1 MNVNNYF
8 FSHSVKLISFFIYI
22 LKIQDFLVFSYIT
35 IPFYY
40 ENSAHINSINSVSS
54 AKEYFELML
63 NLSTYTNVNINNK
76 IIKFHL
82 TFDRF
87 ASFMSEKNYNE
98 TCKNPENIE
107 QNLYSLSYI
116 GITFANY
123 QTNNFHFIVNETKDL
138 EFNYTLFVVKKM
150 KEASDYERSNY
161 CYATEENEIG
171 FNLIKG
177 RKYHPVYVEG
187 YEPYLDPDFFYL
199 KEKENNSFYP
209 RNIRKL
215 DTKYII
221 KNGGYNV
228 EENTNLINQLKSKDI
243 ITSYAFR
250 INFDKN
256 NDLNGS
262 LIIGGYPHELDP
274 KHFQEKYFIYDTVKI
289 DYSLY
294 YYNYIFK
301 DIAYGEQ
308 KLEWAKNAE
317 FNLEFPFILS
327 NWNYLKYLDEQFF
340 KNEKYNKSCFQDKVG
355 EYFVKY
361 CSKDVIENFQNLYF
375 YLDKQYLKENQT
387 NYIEFSYKD
396 LFIKSSFDE
405 EIYLFQMIFA
415 DNSYRWILGRPLF
428 KKYTTVFD
436 QDKKIFG
443 FYTETN
449 EYNTDNNN
457 NNRDN
462 NKNYIL
468 KDWLYLIIILAAV
481 FFTFCIILV
490 IVLCKRYPF
499 GKRKIKANELDDDY
513 EYCSDK
519 DKNQNALFIND

>member
-8 FSHSVKLISFFIYI
+8 FFHSVKLISFFIYI

-138 EFNYTLFVVKKM
+138 EFNYTLFVVKK
-150 KEASDYERSNY
+150 KKGASDYESSRY

-171 FNLIKG
+171 FNIIKG
-177 RKYHPVYVEG
+177 RKYHPVDVEG

-199 KEKENNSFYP
+199 KEKENNSHYS

-256 NDLNGS
+256 SDLNGS

-294 YYNYIFK
+294 YKRCHRKFSKFIF
-301 DIAYGEQ
+301 
-308 KLEWAKNAE
+308 
-317 FNLEFPFILS
+317 
-327 NWNYLKYLDEQFF
+327 
-340 KNEKYNKSCFQDKVG
+340 
-355 EYFVKY
+355 
-361 CSKDVIENFQNLYF
+361 
-375 YLDKQYLKENQT
+375 
-387 NYIEFSYKD
+387 
-396 LFIKSSFDE
+396 LF
-405 EIYLFQMIFA
+405 
-415 DNSYRWILGRPLF
+415 R
-428 KKYTTVFD
+428 
-436 QDKKIFG
+436 
-443 FYTETN
+443 
-449 EYNTDNNN
+449 
-457 NNRDN
+457 
-462 NKNYIL
+462 
-468 KDWLYLIIILAAV
+468 
-481 FFTFCIILV
+481 
-490 IVLCKRYPF
+490 
-499 GKRKIKANELDDDY
+499 
-513 EYCSDK
+513 
-519 DKNQNALFIND
+519 